1 MSSKQ
6 QQREYARRRYEKW
19 LAHQQEVRARERRRA
34 VVIGSVLGA
43 ILLAAVIWL
52 VIDVTGDDGST
63 AAPTPTAE
71 APTDP
76 STEPSEE
83 AQEPTPEQTNGPE
96 VPDPAIAEGRTWT
109 ARVSTSA
116 GDLVLELDG
125 AAAPQAVAS
134 FVSLS
139 RDGFFTGTSCH
150 RLTTVGI
157 FVLQC
162 GDPTGTGTG
171 GPDYRFGPI
180 ENAPADDLYPAGT
193 LAMARVS
200 GDGFSNGSQFFL
212 VYEDSTIPADP
223 AGGYT
228 VFGRVVEGMDV
239 LTAVAEAGVVEGTEQ
254 PVTTVTIEGLEVE

>member
-19 LAHQQEVRARERRRA
+19 QAHQQEVRARERRRA
-34 VVIGSVLGA
+34 VIIGSVLGVL
-43 ILLAAVIWL
+43 LLAGVVWL
-52 VIDVTGDDGST
+52 VIDATSDDAPE
-63 AAPTPTAE
+63 AADTPTAE
-71 APTDP
+71 A
-76 STEPSEE
+76 TEPGSDETQTP
-83 AQEPTPEQTNGPE
+83 APEQTNGPE

-125 AAAPQAVAS
+125 AKAPQAVAS
-134 FVSLS
+134 FVSLAGE
-139 RDGFFTGTSCH
+139 GFFAGTSCH
-150 RLTTVGI
+150 RLTTSGI

-180 ENAPADDLYPAGT
+180 ENAPEDGVYPAGT
-193 LAMARVS
+193 LAMARVG
-200 GDGFSNGSQFFL
+200 GDAYSNGSQFFL
-212 VYEDSTIPADP
+212 VYEDSTIPADA

-228 VFGRVVEGMDV
+228 VFGRVLEGMDV
-239 LTAVAEAGVVEGTEQ
+239 LAAVAEAGVVEGSEQ
-254 PVTTVTIEGLEVE
+254 PVTPVTIEGVEVE

>member
-19 LAHQQEVRARERRRA
+19 LAHQQQVRARQRRRA
-34 VVIGSVLGA
+34 VIIGSVLGA
-43 ILLAAVIWL
+43 VLLAAVVWL
-52 VIDVTGDDGST
+52 VIDATGDEAP
-63 AAPTPTAE
+63 AAAVTPTPSGD
-71 APTDP
+71 PGTDP
-76 STEPSEE
+76 STEPS
-83 AQEPTPEQTNGPE
+83 ATPTPEQTNGPE

-125 AAAPQAVAS
+125 VNAPQAVAS
-134 FVSLS
+134 FVSLT
-139 RDGFFTGTSCH
+139 REGFFTGTSCH
-150 RLTTVGI
+150 RLTTSGI

-180 ENAPADDLYPAGT
+180 ENPPEDDVYPAGT
-193 LAMARVS
+193 LAMARVP
-200 GDGFSNGSQFFL
+200 GDAYSNGSQFFL
-212 VYEDSTIPADP
+212 VYEDSTIPADA

-239 LTAVAEAGVVEGTEQ
+239 LQAVAEAGVVGDNEQ
-254 PVTTVTIEGLEVE
+254 PATTVTIEEVEVE

>member
-1 MSSKQ
+1 VSSKQ

-19 LAHQQEVRARERRRA
+19 QAHQQEVRARERRRA
-34 VVIGSVLGA
+34 VIIGSVLGA
-43 ILLAAVIWL
+43 LLLAGVVWL
-52 VIDVTGDDGST
+52 VIDATSDDAPET
-63 AAPTPTAE
+63 AAEATPTAE
-71 APTDP
+71 ATDP
-76 STEPSEE
+76 GTEESETP
-83 AQEPTPEQTNGPE
+83 APEQTNGPE

-125 AAAPQAVAS
+125 VNAPQAVAS
-134 FVSLS
+134 FVSLTGE
-139 RDGFFTGTSCH
+139 GFFTGTSCH
-150 RLTTVGI
+150 RLTTSGI

-180 ENAPADDLYPAGT
+180 ENAPEDGVYPAGT

-200 GDGFSNGSQFFL
+200 GDAYSNGSQFFL
-212 VYEDSTIPADP
+212 VYEDSTIPADG

-239 LTAVAEAGVVEGTEQ
+239 LAAVAEAGVVEGTEQ
-254 PVTTVTIEGLEVE
+254 PATTVTIEGVEVE

>member
-19 LAHQQEVRARERRRA
+19 QAHQQEVRARERRRA
-34 VVIGSVLGA
+34 VIIGSVLGVL
-43 ILLAAVIWL
+43 LLAGVVWL
-52 VIDVTGDDGST
+52 VIDATSDDTSE

-71 APTDP
+71 ATDP
-76 STEPSEE
+76 GTEESQTP
-83 AQEPTPEQTNGPE
+83 APEQTNGPE
-96 VPDPAIAEGRTWT
+96 VPDAAIAEGRTWT

-125 AAAPQAVAS
+125 ANAPQAVAS
-134 FVSLS
+134 FVSLVGE
-139 RDGFFTGTSCH
+139 GFFTDTSCH
-150 RLTTVGI
+150 RLTTSGI

-180 ENAPADDLYPAGT
+180 ENAPEDGVYPAGT
-193 LAMARVS
+193 LAMARV
-200 GDGFSNGSQFFL
+200 GNDAYSNGSQFFL
-212 VYEDSTIPADP
+212 VYEDSTIPADA

-239 LTAVAEAGVVEGTEQ
+239 LAAVAEAGVVEGSEQ
-254 PVTTVTIEGLEVE
+254 PVTRVTIEGVEVE

>member
-19 LAHQQEVRARERRRA
+19 QAHQQEVRARERRRA
-34 VVIGSVLGA
+34 VIIGSVLGVL
-43 ILLAAVIWL
+43 LLAGVVWL
-52 VIDVTGDDGST
+52 VIDATSDDAPE
-63 AAPTPTAE
+63 AADTPTAE
-71 APTDP
+71 A
-76 STEPSEE
+76 TEPGSDETQTP
-83 AQEPTPEQTNGPE
+83 APEQTNGPE

-125 AAAPQAVAS
+125 AKAPQAVAS
-134 FVSLS
+134 FVSLAGE
-139 RDGFFTGTSCH
+139 GFFTGTSCH
-150 RLTTVGI
+150 RLTTSGI

-180 ENAPADDLYPAGT
+180 ENAPEDGVYPAGT
-193 LAMARVS
+193 LAMARVG
-200 GDGFSNGSQFFL
+200 GDAYSNGSQFFL
-212 VYEDSTIPADP
+212 VYEDSTIPADA

-228 VFGRVVEGMDV
+228 VFGRVLEGMDV
-239 LTAVAEAGVVEGTEQ
+239 LAAVAEAGVVEGSEQ
-254 PVTTVTIEGLEVE
+254 PVTPVTIEGVEVE

>member
-19 LAHQQEVRARERRRA
+19 LAHQQQVRARERRRA

-43 ILLAAVIWL
+43 IVLAVVVWL
-52 VIDVTGDDGST
+52 VVDATSADNPPDAGS
-63 AAPTPTAE
+63 PTPTAD
-71 APTDP
+71 ASVDP
-76 STEPSEE
+76 SAEPS
-83 AQEPTPEQTNGPE
+83 AEPTPEPTNGPE
-96 VPDPAIAEGRTWT
+96 VPDAAIAEGRTWT
-109 ARVSTSA
+109 AQVSTSA

-125 AAAPQAVAS
+125 ANAPQAVAS
-134 FVSLS
+134 FVSLT

-150 RLTTVGI
+150 RLTTAGI

-180 ENAPADDLYPAGT
+180 ENAPADGVYPAGT
-193 LAMARVS
+193 LAMARV
-200 GDGFSNGSQFFL
+200 GNDAFSNGSQFFL
-212 VYEDSTIPADP
+212 VYEDSTIPADA

-228 VFGRVVEGMDV
+228 VFGQVVEGMDV

-254 PVTTVTIEGLEVE
+254 PTTTVTIEGVEVE